1 MTSPSVLTPSP
12 PFCHPERKRGVF
24 FPFYPK
30 QYEAFEDVF
39 LGVYENEKV
48 FKFINDCVKK
58 IYRIFTSKLG
68 MIG

>member
-12 PFCHPERKRGVF
+12 PFCHPERKQGVF

-48 FKFINDCVKK
+48 KNISYLYLEVGDD
-58 IYRIFTSKLG
+58 RIEG
-68 MIG
+68 I

>member
-48 FKFINDCVKK
+48 KNISYLYLEVGDD
-58 IYRIFTSKLG
+58 RIER
-68 MIG
+68 I

>member
-39 LGVYENEKV
+39 LGVYENEKIKNISYLYLEV
-48 FKFINDCVKK
+48 GDD
-58 IYRIFTSKLG
+58 RIER
-68 MIG
+68 I

>member
-30 QYEAFEDVF
+30 QYEAFEDVL

-48 FKFINDCVKK
+48 KNISYLYIEVGDD
-58 IYRIFTSKLG
+58 RIER
-68 MIG
+68 I

>member
-48 FKFINDCVKK
+48 KNISYLYIEVGDDRIEK
-58 IYRIFTSKLG
+58 I
-68 MIG
+68 